1 MGSKNGRIDGILKSL
16 AVFYP
21 SPRPSLNFASPFELL
36 VAVIL
41 SARCTDRRVNEVTAR
56 LFKKYRMPQEFAS
69 LDPGELALEIKEC
82 GLHVQK
88 SRYIVACAR
97 EIVNSYG
104 GRVPPSRS
112 ELEKL
117 PGVGSKTAGVV
128 AGIAYGEQ
136 VLPVDTHVFRVARRT
151 GLASGSTPSAVE
163 AQLSQLIEPDQRL
176 DFHFRLIAHGRQ
188 VCRARKPKCSSCCI
202 ASFCIY
208 ASSWEKG
215 QLL

>member
-1 MGSKNGRIDGILKSL
+1 MKGEGGRIAGILKSL

-21 SPRPSLNFASPFELL
+21 NPRPSLNFASPFELL

-41 SARCTDRRVNEVTAR
+41 SARCTDRRVNEVTAK
-56 LFKKYRMPQEFAS
+56 LFKKYRTPREFAA
-69 LDPGELALEIKEC
+69 LAPEELALEIKDC
-82 GLHVQK
+82 GLYVQK
-88 SRYIVACAR
+88 SRHIVAAAR
-97 EIVNSYG
+97 EIVKSYG
-104 GRVPPSRS
+104 GQVPSSRS

-151 GLASGSTPSAVE
+151 GLASGSTPPSVE
-163 AQLSQLIEPDQRL
+163 AQLSQLIEPSQRM

-188 VCRARKPKCSSCCI
+188 VCKVQKPECSSCCI
-202 ASFCIY
+202 ASFCLY
-208 ASSWEKG
+208 FSRLEKG
-215 QLL
+215 RFL